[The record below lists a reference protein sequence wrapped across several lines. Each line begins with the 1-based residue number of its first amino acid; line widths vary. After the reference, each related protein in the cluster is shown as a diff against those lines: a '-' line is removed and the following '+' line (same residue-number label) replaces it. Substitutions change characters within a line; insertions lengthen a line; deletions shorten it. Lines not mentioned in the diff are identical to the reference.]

1 MFGGSAVY
9 AYTIPFDR
17 PFGAPPVV
25 VASMATAAK
34 GTTQID
40 VKAYNIT
47 NNNFSLAFIT
57 NDGSKPSGV
66 PAVANWIAVG
76 V

>member
-1 MFGGSAVY
+1 MFGGSSVY
-9 AYTIPFDR
+9 SYSIPFER
-17 PFGAPPVV
+17 PFGSPPVV
-25 VASMATAAK
+25 VASMATAAG

-47 NNNFSLAFIT
+47 NQKFDLAFIT

-66 PAVANWIAVG
+66 PAVANWVAVG

>member
-1 MFGGSAVY
+1 
-9 AYTIPFDR
+9 
-17 PFGAPPVV
+17 
-25 VASMATAAK
+25 MATAAG

-47 NNNFSLAFIT
+47 NQKFDLAFIT

-66 PAVANWIAVG
+66 PAVANWVAVG